1 MQEFSLDGND
11 FIELKNL
18 LKVAGL
24 CDNGGHAKA
33 MIAEGEV
40 LVDGEIET
48 RKSKKIAAGQI
59 VSFAGE
65 DIKVVE

>member
-1 MQEFSLDGND
+1 MQEFSLDGHE

-33 MIAEGEV
+33 MISEGEV
-40 LVDGEIET
+40 LVDGEVET
-48 RKSKKIAAGQI
+48 RKSKKISEGQV

-65 DIKVVE
+65 DIKVVK